1 MYVMYIHIYE
11 YIYVITITCHVTE
24 IEWRSTVCILINCH
38 DFLSNKMHSHQNNY
52 TLYLNSQHPRYL
64 IDHYI
69 TSIIFLW
76 PYISRISYI
85 LIAHKLKYK
94 PLSHFRFDQKL
105 QRKENS
111 TTRHSLGVLS
121 PRFQIRIHKYCF
133 RHIFVSVHGQA
144 SPPYFISWIN
154 DPFFWAHWHV
164 QELLECGSTSVT
176 LSYYIAPTLITS
188 VSGHSILHRD
198 NFYLFTPELAPSIIF
213 VQVGPPFLFFV
224 GVHENNKHI

>member
-1 MYVMYIHIYE
+1 MRPFGTFTYITQGPTGLHPRLKKCVLNQTTTTYVHVRSQSCICHVYTYNIYE

-24 IEWRSTVCILINCH
+24 IEWRSTVRILINCH

-94 PLSHFRFDQKL
+94 PYQLIILKIWP
-105 QRKENS
+105 E
-111 TTRHSLGVLS
+111 TT
-121 PRFQIRIHKYCF
+121 
-133 RHIFVSVHGQA
+133 
-144 SPPYFISWIN
+144 
-154 DPFFWAHWHV
+154 
-164 QELLECGSTSVT
+164 T
-176 LSYYIAPTLITS
+176 
-188 VSGHSILHRD
+188 
-198 NFYLFTPELAPSIIF
+198 
-213 VQVGPPFLFFV
+213 
-224 GVHENNKHI
+224 

>member
-1 MYVMYIHIYE
+1 MVLSHTSPKGLQGYTQDWRSVSWIRPLLHTYMYEASHVYMYVMYIHIYE

-24 IEWRSTVCILINCH
+24 IEWRSTVRILINCH

-94 PLSHFRFDQKL
+94 PYQFITL
-105 QRKENS
+105 QIWPE
-111 TTRHSLGVLS
+111 TT
-121 PRFQIRIHKYCF
+121 
-133 RHIFVSVHGQA
+133 
-144 SPPYFISWIN
+144 
-154 DPFFWAHWHV
+154 
-164 QELLECGSTSVT
+164 T
-176 LSYYIAPTLITS
+176 
-188 VSGHSILHRD
+188 
-198 NFYLFTPELAPSIIF
+198 
-213 VQVGPPFLFFV
+213 
-224 GVHENNKHI
+224 